1 MNRVRFAVFVSK
13 PAQRG
18 AGVRTRR
25 LRRGG
30 CHSVVCYRLLVPDG
44 GEILKQF
51 RFRFGIMPPSD
62 TTSEPR
68 TLTTVLNA
76 IDILRALMHLDSAGV
91 TELANHLGES
101 KSTTYTYLK
110 SLEKGGLVTQI
121 DNDYRLSYDML
132 IFGEYVRN
140 QSSLYTIGRDEIDS
154 IATETGQYAH
164 LVVEKN
170 GRGHNLYKS
179 KGEQAVGDDYQMAKF
194 QQRDYL
200 HITASGKAI
209 LAYLP
214 RERVEEIV
222 DQHGLPARTERT
234 ITSKERLFEELADI
248 REQGYSQNDEEEIE
262 GFQAIG
268 APIRSREGAVLGSIS
283 VSGPKSM
290 FGSESEY
297 QKIVDLVVKTANVVE
312 VNVNMS
318 KRSSEIIQDTN

>member
-1 MNRVRFAVFVSK
+1 
-13 PAQRG
+13 
-18 AGVRTRR
+18 
-25 LRRGG
+25 
-30 CHSVVCYRLLVPDG
+30 
-44 GEILKQF
+44 
-51 RFRFGIMPPSD
+51 MPTND
-62 TTSEPR
+62 TPSEPR
-68 TLTTVLNA
+68 TLTTVLKA
-76 IDILRALMHLDSAGV
+76 VDIMRALMRLDGAGV
-91 TELANHLGES
+91 TELADHRGES

-110 SLEKGGLVTQI
+110 SLEKGGLVTKA
-121 DNDYRLSYDML
+121 DTGYRLSYEML

-140 QSSLYTIGRDEIDS
+140 QSLLYTIGRSEIDS
-154 IATETGQYAH
+154 VAAETGQYAH
-164 LVVEKN
+164 LVVEEN

-179 KGEQAVGDDYQMAKF
+179 KGEQAVGDDYQLAKF

-222 DQHGLPARTERT
+222 DHHGLPARTERT
-234 ITSKERLFEELADI
+234 ITRRERLFEELAEV

-268 APIRSREGAVLGSIS
+268 APIRSRDGSVLGSMS

-290 FGSESEY
+290 FGDESQYRE
-297 QKIVDLVVKTANVVE
+297 IIDLVIRTANIIE

-318 KRSSEIIQDTN
+318 RRSSEILDDEQ